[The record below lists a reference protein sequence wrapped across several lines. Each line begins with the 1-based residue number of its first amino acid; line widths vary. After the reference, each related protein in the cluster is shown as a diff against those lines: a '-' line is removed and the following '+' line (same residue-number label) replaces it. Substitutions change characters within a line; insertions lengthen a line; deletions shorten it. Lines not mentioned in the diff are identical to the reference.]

1 MYILYIYIYVY
12 VINIYIYML
21 LFKNWEVQ
29 LGSVPCEVY
38 EKEEDQIFAFTW
50 VPSCNTINVKTVAL
64 LTI

>member
-1 MYILYIYIYVY
+1 
-12 VINIYIYML
+12 ML